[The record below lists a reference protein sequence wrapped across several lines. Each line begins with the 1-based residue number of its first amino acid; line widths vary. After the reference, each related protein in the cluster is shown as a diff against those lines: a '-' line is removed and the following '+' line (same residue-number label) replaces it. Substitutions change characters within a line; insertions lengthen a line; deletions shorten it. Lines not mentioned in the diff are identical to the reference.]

1 VLVGIVVTVVPVQ
14 IQVLALVVLAGAAGG
29 AVVGSSLPD
38 HILPLAVVV
47 AAVLGFT
54 AKVQTVGVGLQL
66 VERLD

>member
-1 VLVGIVVTVVPVQ
+1 M
-14 IQVLALVVLAGAAGG
+14 VLAEAEAEAGL
-29 AVVGSSLPD
+29 GSSLPD

-47 AAVLGFT
+47 VAVLGFT